1 MSPNPTDPTVVRGV
15 DSKTALYVDQQL
27 DPLRLAQAVD
37 GQRITELEKK
47 VTAAFALINGGKKA
61 GLATAGGTGI
71 AGVVYVVVEILKG
84 APQ

>member
-1 MSPNPTDPTVVRGV
+1 V

>member
-1 MSPNPTDPTVVRGV
+1 
-15 DSKTALYVDQQL
+15 VDQQL
-27 DPLRLAQAVD
+27 DPIKIAQAID
-37 GQRITELEKK
+37 GQRLSELENKMN
-47 VTAAFALINGGKKA
+47 TAFTLINGGKKA